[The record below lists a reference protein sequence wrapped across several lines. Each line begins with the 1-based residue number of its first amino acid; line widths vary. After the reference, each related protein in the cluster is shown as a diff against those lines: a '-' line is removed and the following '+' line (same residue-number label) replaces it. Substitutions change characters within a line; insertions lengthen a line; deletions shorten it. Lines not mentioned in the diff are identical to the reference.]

1 MAIRKLKTV
10 PEDMKKKVLD
20 CIRAVIL
27 RHDDIIFSFIFGSF
41 VNEDAANRYGDIDLA
56 VYPSVSDIESENYV
70 FEANLEEEIMEELS
84 ANKLF
89 PPPVEVINLK
99 KAPYHFLASLFRQRY
114 IIIKENEDAVT
125 SLIEETSGRALAN
138 NHLRKESVLEILEGD
153 KCRI

>member
-1 MAIRKLKTV
+1 
-10 PEDMKKKVLD
+10 MKKKVLN
-20 CIRAVIL
+20 CLRAVIL
-27 RHDDIIFSFIFGSF
+27 RHDDIIFSFMFGSF

-125 SLIEETSGRALAN
+125 SLSEKPVGGPLVIIILGKNPVR
-138 NHLRKESVLEILEGD
+138 EILEGD